1 MTLCNC
7 PPRAIPRVN
16 CVKTR
21 DREFLRRDHCRCGSA
36 IIITPFSKVGS
47 VSKNI
52 FKFCTL
58 RWYQTWS
65 QKSLVNSSIPGEM
78 LILAEMP
85 GWIWS
90 YQWERLSFMNPG
102 HLWNEN
108 CQDFKKK
115 SSCVSLWMVHFSY
128 FRKAGLW
135 LKRMEWAPCS
145 LSAASLITDSMP

>member
-65 QKSLVNSSIPGEM
+65 QKSLVNNSIPGEM

-108 CQDFKKK
+108 CQDFKKNHH
-115 SSCVSLWMVHFSY
+115 VSHCEWFTFHISEKPGFDWREWNGLPVHC
-128 FRKAGLW
+128 LQH
-135 LKRMEWAPCS
+135 L
-145 LSAASLITDSMP
+145 L